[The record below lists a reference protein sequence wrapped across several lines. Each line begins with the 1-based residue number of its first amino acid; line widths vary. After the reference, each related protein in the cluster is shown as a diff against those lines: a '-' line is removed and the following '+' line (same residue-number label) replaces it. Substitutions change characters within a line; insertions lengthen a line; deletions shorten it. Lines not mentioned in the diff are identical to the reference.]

1 MNINLCGRKIMAVNN
16 YFDIAKPIT
25 STRLGKYLNIKL
37 KQVQS
42 PAFKNERAF
51 KLKGSYSEGQQGLS
65 T

>member
-1 MNINLCGRKIMAVNN
+1 MAVNN
-16 YFDIAKPIT
+16 CFDIAKPIT
-25 STRLGKYLNIKL
+25 STMLGKYLNLKL